1 MAASLKERADA
12 ARKEVCTQ
20 YVMEEV
26 EECVSFTDSS

>member
-12 ARKEVCTQ
+12 ARKEVCTI
-20 YVMEEV
+20 MEEV